1 MNKTWKRQVFR
12 HTALYTAILM
22 FSHTG
27 GGGGAQAQ
35 TQTQTHKYAIVM
47 NGQNLPEVKWG
58 QDYKKLAQKSNER
71 QFTHTTNF
79 HIKKNVTLSFNN
91 IDEVVAEKKDVVVFG
106 TATYLPPYGKVSG
119 FDADKLK
126 KRGDALGWIKTT
138 KPGLV
143 GYSYEGVTCQNN
155 YNNAS
160 SGCPELIYKTQ
171 FSFGQQGLKKKTTGG
186 LDIAEDK
193 SRDNSPIYKLQD
205 YPGLGV
211 SFNLSSES
219 LVKSIKYNKIISS
232 FSEGVTQQNGTQNQ
246 HKDKNLVYT
255 TGDYQYK
262 NKYSSRYVGQNEHS
276 AIAFYLNA
284 KLHLLD
290 KKNIKNIAQGKTVN
304 LGTLKSYV
312 EPTAE
317 WKNKRQNYFQGNWTF
332 EDKGTVSVKLK
343 LPEVKA
349 GRCVN
354 KNNPNPNAKAPSPAL
369 TAPALWFGPVQ
380 NGKVQMYSASVSTYP
395 DSSSSQI
402 FLQNLSRKDDTSKPG
417 RYSLKPLST
426 SEIKSKEPNF
436 TGRQT
441 IIRLD
446 GRVQQIKLGQSN
458 NEVVGFNGN
467 SNNATFGIVS
477 EGSFMPDTSEWK
489 KVLLP
494 WTVRVFADDSKFKE
508 FNKEEKDNK
517 PKYSQKYR
525 SRDNG
530 KRERNLGDIVNSPI
544 VAVGGYLATSAN
556 DGMVHIF
563 KKGNGGDERNYSLK
577 LSYIPGTMPRKD
589 IENKDSTL
597 AKELRAFAEKGYVG
611 DRYGVDGG
619 FVLRQVNLNGKD
631 HVFMFGA
638 MGFGGRGAYA
648 LDLTKADGSDP
659 TKASLFDV
667 KDNGNNGNNGNN
679 RVELGYTVGTP
690 QIGKTHNG
698 KYAAFLA
705 SGYAT
710 KKIDDPT
717 NKTAL
722 YVYDLENN
730 GNLIKK
736 IEVKDGK
743 GGLSSPTLVDKD
755 LDGTVDIAYAGDRG
769 GKMYRFDLSGQ
780 SPDQWTVR
788 PIFEGTK
795 PITSA
800 PAISQLKDKR
810 VVIFGTG
817 SDLSEED
824 VDNMEEQYIYGIF
837 DDDTA
842 TTGTVNFSGSGG
854 GLLEQVLSRDN
865 DNKTLFLT
873 DYKRSDGSGSKGWV
887 VKLKDGQRV
896 TVKPTVV
903 LRTAFV
909 TIRKY
914 NDGGCGAETAILG
927 INTAD
932 GGKLT
937 KKSARP
943 IVPDANKDVAQ
954 YSGHKQTTKGKSIPI
969 GCMQKGNE
977 IVCPNG
983 YVYDKPVNVRYLDEK
998 KTDGFSTTADGDA
1011 GGSGIDPAGKR
1022 SGKNNRCFSQ
1032 KGVRTLLMNDLDSLD
1047 ITGPTCGMKRISW
1060 REVFY

>member
-1 MNKTWKRQVFR
+1 MNSQK
-12 HTALYTAILM
+12 
-22 FSHTG
+22 
-27 GGGGAQAQ
+27 
-35 TQTQTHKYAIVM
+35 
-47 NGQNLPEVKWG
+47 LPEVKWG
-58 QDYKKLAQKSNER
+58 NSYKKGELRPEDRDRK
-71 QFTHTTNF
+71 FTFTSTYGIKRNTN
-79 HIKKNVTLSFNN
+79 ITFNN
-91 IDEVVAEKKDVVVFG
+91 TDYLVSEKNGTAVFG
-106 TATYLPPYGKVSG
+106 AATYLPPYGKVSG
-119 FDADKLK
+119 FDTDRLT
-126 KRGDALGWIKTT
+126 KRGNAVDWINTT
-138 KPGLV
+138 HPGLI
-143 GYSYEGVTCQNN
+143 GYSYQGITC
-155 YNNAS
+155 S
-160 SGCPELIYKTQ
+160 SSSCPEFGYKTQ
-171 FSFGQQGLKKKTTGG
+171 FTFGNSGLAKKTNSSK
-186 LDIAEDK
+186 LDIYEDK

-205 YPGLGV
+205 YPWLGV
-211 SFNLSSES
+211 SFNLSSDSYVKQKRHNS
-219 LVKSIKYNKIISS
+219 LVSS
-232 FSEGVTQQNGTQNQ
+232 FSEDVTQSNGTQSPY
-246 HKDKNLVYT
+246 KDRNLVYRT
-255 TGDYQYK
+255 DDYH
-262 NKYSSRYVGQNEHS
+262 NKGNYSHQDAHH

-290 KKNIKNIAQGKTVN
+290 KKQIKNIAQGSELN
-304 LGTLKSYV
+304 LGMLKTHI
-312 EPTAE
+312 ELP
-317 WKNKRQNYFQGNWTF
+317 KNFNQRSLVGSVVSWTVKD
-332 EDKGTVSVKLK
+332 EGKVSVKLK

-349 GRCVN
+349 GRCIN
-354 KNNPNPNAKAPSPAL
+354 KDNPNPKSKAPSPAL

-380 NGKVQMYSASVSTYP
+380 NGKAQMYSASVSTYP
-395 DSSSSQI
+395 DSSSSRI
-402 FLQNLSRKDDTSKPG
+402 FLQNLERKTDPG
-417 RYSLKPLST
+417 RPGRHSLETLT
-426 SEIKSKEPNF
+426 ENDIKSRQPNF

-446 GRVQQIKLGQSN
+446 SGVQQIKLDQN
-458 NEVVGFNGN
+458 NTEVVNFNGN

-477 EGSFMPDTSEWK
+477 EYGLTPDANEWK

-494 WTVRVFADDSKFKE
+494 WTVRAFNDDGRFNTV
-508 FNKEEKDNK
+508 NKEENNGK

-530 KRERNLGDIVNSPI
+530 KHERNLGDIVNSPI
-544 VAVGGYLATSAN
+544 VAVGEYLATSAN

-563 KKGNGGDERNYSLK
+563 KQSGGDKRSYNLK

-589 IENKDSTL
+589 IQNTESTL
-597 AKELRAFAEKGYVG
+597 AKELRAFAEKSYVG

-619 FVLRQVNLNGKD
+619 FVLRKVERNGKD

-648 LDLTKADGSDP
+648 LDLSKIDSGNGNLADV
-659 TKASLFDV
+659 SLFDV
-667 KDNGNNGNNGNN
+667 KHDKNDNN

-710 KKIDDPT
+710 KTIDDQQ

-722 YVYDLENN
+722 YVYDLESS
-730 GNLIKK
+730 GTLIKK
-736 IEVKDGK
+736 IDVPGGK

-755 LDGTVDIAYAGDRG
+755 LDGIVDIAYAGDRG
-769 GKMYRFDLSGQ
+769 GNMYRFDLS
-780 SPDQWTVR
+780 SDNPSSWTVR
-788 PIFEGTK
+788 TIFSGNK

-817 SDLSEED
+817 SDLSEDD
-824 VDNMEEQYIYGIF
+824 VDKTDEQYIYGIF

-842 TTGTVNFSGSGG
+842 TTGPVNFSGTGG
-854 GLLEQVLSRDN
+854 GLLEQVLTEE
-865 DNKTLFLT
+865 NKTLFLT

-914 NDGGCGAETAILG
+914 KDNGCGAETAILG

-943 IVPDANKDVAQ
+943 IVPADNTAVAQ

-969 GCMQKGNE
+969 GCMEKDNG

-1011 GGSGIDPAGKR
+1011 GGSG
-1022 SGKNNRCFSQ
+1022 
-1032 KGVRTLLMNDLDSLD
+1032 VRTLLMNDLDSLD

>member
-27 GGGGAQAQ
+27 GGGAMAQ
-35 TQTQTHKYAIVM
+35 TSKYAIIMNEGNQLEVKG
-47 NGQNLPEVKWG
+47 NGQYSTIK
-58 QDYKKLAQKSNER
+58 DKDRER
-71 QFTHTTNF
+71 EYTHQGTRRGGGS
-79 HIKKNVTLSFNN
+79 VSFNN
-91 IDEVVAEKKDVVVFG
+91 SDELVSRQNGTAVFG

-119 FDADKLK
+119 FDAGALK
-126 KRGDALGWIKTT
+126 ER
-138 KPGLV
+138 
-143 GYSYEGVTCQNN
+143 
-155 YNNAS
+155 NNAVDWIRTTRIALAGYAYTDAICRS
-160 SGCPELIYKTQ
+160 STGCPKLVYKTQ
-171 FSFGQQGLKKKTTGG
+171 FTFGNSGLAKKANGG
-186 LDIAEDK
+186 ELDIYVDK
-193 SRDNSPIYKLQD
+193 SRDNSPIYKLKD
-205 YPGLGV
+205 HPWLGV
-211 SFNLSSES
+211 SFNLSA
-219 LVKSIKYNKIISS
+219 KGTAKDGKTINKFDEKNS
-232 FSEGVTQQNGTQNQ
+232 NN
-246 HKDKNLVYT
+246 NLVYT
-255 TGDYQYK
+255 TEGRDISLGDWQREKTAMAY
-262 NKYSSRYVGQNEHS
+262 
-276 AIAFYLNA
+276 YLNA

-290 KKNIKNIAQGKTVN
+290 KKQIQNITDKTVQ
-304 LGTLKSYV
+304 LGVLKPSIDV
-312 EPTAE
+312 
-317 WKNKRQNYFQGNWTF
+317 RQGN
-332 EDKGTVSVKLK
+332 KGIAGILAYWAKWDIKDDGQIPVKLG
-343 LPEVKA
+343 LQQVKA
-349 GRCVN
+349 GRCIN
-354 KNNPNPNAKAPSPAL
+354 KSNPNPKSKAPSPAL

-395 DSSSSQI
+395 DSSSSRI
-402 FLQNLSRKDDTSKPG
+402 FLQNLKRKNDPNKPG
-417 RYSLKPLST
+417 RYSLADLSA
-426 SEIKSKEPNF
+426 SDIQSKEPTF
-436 TGRQT
+436 TSRQT
-441 IIRLD
+441 VIRLD
-446 GRVQQIKLGQSN
+446 KGVHQIKLQG
-458 NEVVGFNGN
+458 NEVANFNGN
-467 SNNATFGIVS
+467 DGKNDTFGIVS
-477 EGSFMPDTSEWK
+477 EYGVTPEADEWK

-494 WTVRVFADDSKFKE
+494 WTVRAFNDDGQFNTV
-508 FNKEEKDNK
+508 NKEENNGK

-525 SRDNG
+525 SRDNS
-530 KRERNLGDIVNSPI
+530 KHERNLGDIVNSPI

-563 KKGNGGDERNYSLK
+563 KKGNGDARDYSLK

-589 IENKDSTL
+589 IQSQDSTL

-619 FVLRQVNLNGKD
+619 FVLRKVERNGKD

-648 LDLTKADGSDP
+648 LDLTKIDSNNLTGV
-659 TKASLFDV
+659 SLFDV
-667 KDNGNNGNNGNN
+667 KNDNNGKNSNNSNN
-679 RVELGYTVGTP
+679 SVQLGYTVGTP

-710 KKIDDPT
+710 KDINNGE

-722 YVYDLENN
+722 YVYDLESS
-730 GNLIKK
+730 GTLIAK

-769 GKMYRFDLSGQ
+769 GNMYRFDLS
-780 SPDQWTVR
+780 SDNPSSWTVR
-788 PIFEGTK
+788 TIFQGTK

-817 SDLSEED
+817 SDLSEDD
-824 VDNMEEQYIYGIF
+824 VDKMDEQYIYGIF
-837 DDDTA
+837 DDDTE
-842 TTGTVNFSGSGG
+842 TTGNVKVDLKGLGG
-854 GLLEQVLSRDN
+854 GLLEQHLTEE
-865 DNKTLFLT
+865 NKTLFLT

-909 TIRKY
+909 TIHKY
-914 NDGGCGAETAILG
+914 TGTDKCGAETAILG

-943 IVPDANKDVAQ
+943 IVPEANQAVAQ
-954 YSGHKQTTKGKSIPI
+954 YSGHKKGINGKSIPI

>member
-1 MNKTWKRQVFR
+1 MNKTLKRQVFR
-12 HTALYTAILM
+12 HTALYAAILM

-27 GGGGAQAQ
+27 GGGAQAK
-35 TQTQTHKYAIVM
+35 TYNYAIVM
-47 NGQNLPEVKWG
+47 NKQNQPKVQQEGSYSTLKEKDRKRKFIYNKVGQGGGSV
-58 QDYKKLAQKSNER
+58 
-71 QFTHTTNF
+71 
-79 HIKKNVTLSFNN
+79 SFNN
-91 IDEVVAEKKDVVVFG
+91 SDELVSQQSGTAVFG

-119 FDADKLK
+119 FDADGLQ
-126 KRGDALGWIKTT
+126 KR
-138 KPGLV
+138 
-143 GYSYEGVTCQNN
+143 
-155 YNNAS
+155 NNAVDWIHTTQAGLAGYAYTDVICRS
-160 SGCPELIYKTQ
+160 YQCPQLVYKTR
-171 FSFGQQGLKKKTTGG
+171 FSFDNTGLAKKANGGG
-186 LDIAEDK
+186 LDIYVDK
-193 SRDNSPIYKLQD
+193 SRDNSPIYKLKD
-205 YPGLGV
+205 YPWLGV
-211 SFNLSSES
+211 SFNLGVENTVKNGNSSNR
-219 LVKSIKYNKIISS
+219 LISS
-232 FSEGVTQQNGTQNQ
+232 FSEDNNNQ
-246 HKDKNLVYT
+246 TIVST
-255 TGDYQYK
+255 TEGSPISLGD
-262 NKYSSRYVGQNEHS
+262 GQREHT
-276 AIAFYLNA
+276 AVAYYLNA

-290 KKNIKNIAQGKTVN
+290 KKQIQNITDKTVQ
-304 LGTLKSYV
+304 LGVLKPSIDV
-312 EPTAE
+312 KT
-317 WKNKRQNYFQGNWTF
+317 QNTGLSGILSFWAKWDIKDNGQIP
-332 EDKGTVSVKLK
+332 VKLD
-343 LPEVKA
+343 LQQVKA
-349 GRCVN
+349 GRCIN
-354 KNNPNPNAKAPSPAL
+354 ANNPNPNAKAPSPAL

-441 IIRLD
+441 VIRLD
-446 GRVQQIKLGQSN
+446 SGVQQIKLGKNN
-458 NEVVGFNGN
+458 NEVTGFNGN

-477 EGSFMPDTSEWK
+477 EGSFMPDASEWK

-494 WTVRVFADDSKFKE
+494 WTVRASNDDGQFNT
-508 FNKEEKDNK
+508 FNKEENNGK

-525 SRDNG
+525 SRDTNNG
-530 KRERNLGDIVNSPI
+530 NRNLGDIINSPI

-563 KKGNGGDERNYSLK
+563 KKNGGGDDRNYSLK
-577 LSYIPGTMPRKD
+577 LSYIPGTMPRQYFD
-589 IENKDSTL
+589 NDTSALKDSTL

-619 FVLRQVNLNGKD
+619 FVLRQVELSGKK

-648 LDLTKADGSDP
+648 LDLTKAENGNP
-659 TKASLFDV
+659 TAVSLFDV
-667 KDNGNNGNNGNN
+667 KHDNNGKNSNNS
-679 RVELGYTVGTP
+679 VELGYTVGTP

-710 KKIDDPT
+710 KDINNGE

-730 GNLIKK
+730 NGTLIRK
-736 IEVKDGK
+736 IDVPGGK

-755 LDGTVDIAYAGDRG
+755 LDGTIDIAYAGDRG
-769 GKMYRFDLSGQ
+769 GKMYRFDLSSQ

-824 VDNMEEQYIYGIF
+824 VDNKDIQHVYGIF
-837 DDDTA
+837 DNETD
-842 TTGTVNFSGSGG
+842 TGTAKDGQGN
-854 GLLEQVLSRDN
+854 GLLEQVLSEE
-865 DNKTLFLT
+865 NKTLFLT

-887 VKLKDGQRV
+887 VKLKEGQRV

-943 IVPDANKDVAQ
+943 IVPDTNTAVAQ
-954 YSGHKQTTKGKSIPI
+954 YSGHKKGTNGKSIPI

-1022 SGKNNRCFSQ
+1022 AGKNNRCFSQ

>member
-1 MNKTWKRQVFR
+1 RER
-12 HTALYTAILM
+12 EYTHHP
-22 FSHTG
+22 SRG
-27 GGGGAQAQ
+27 GGGS
-35 TQTQTHKYAIVM
+35 V
-47 NGQNLPEVKWG
+47 
-58 QDYKKLAQKSNER
+58 
-71 QFTHTTNF
+71 
-79 HIKKNVTLSFNN
+79 SFNN
-91 IDEVVAEKKDVVVFG
+91 TDTLVSQQSGTAVFG

-119 FDADKLK
+119 FDDKRLK
-126 KRGDALGWIKTT
+126 ERNNAVDWIRTT
-138 KPGLV
+138 RPGLA
-143 GYSYEGVTCQNN
+143 GYAYTNVICRSSDQCPQLVYET
-155 YNNAS
+155 
-160 SGCPELIYKTQ
+160 K
-171 FSFGQQGLKKKTTGG
+171 FSFDGIGLVKNAGR
-186 LDIAEDK
+186 LDRHSDP
-193 SRDNSPIYKLQD
+193 SRENSPIYKLKD
-205 YPGLGV
+205 HPWLGV
-211 SFNLSSES
+211 SFNLGSENT
-219 LVKSIKYNKIISS
+219 VKNGNSFNRLISS
-232 FSEGVTQQNGTQNQ
+232 FSEDNNNQTIVSTTRGHLISLGDQQ
-246 HKDKNLVYT
+246 
-255 TGDYQYK
+255 
-262 NKYSSRYVGQNEHS
+262 REHT
-276 AIAFYLNA
+276 AMAYYLNA

-290 KKNIKNIAQGKTVN
+290 KKGIKDIAQGKTVD
-304 LGTLKSYV
+304 LGTLRPRV
-312 EPTAE
+312 EAKVRRGGGNLLNFWAT
-317 WKNKRQNYFQGNWTF
+317 WKI
-332 EDKGTVSVKLK
+332 EDKGNITVRLD

-349 GRCVN
+349 GRCTN
-354 KNNPNPNAKAPSPAL
+354 AAHPNSKAKPPSPAL

-395 DSSSSQI
+395 DSSSSRI
-402 FLQNLSRKDDTSKPG
+402 FLQNLKRKNDPNKPG
-417 RYSLKPLST
+417 RYSLADLSA
-426 SEIKSKEPNF
+426 SDIQSKEPTF
-436 TGRQT
+436 TSRQT
-441 IIRLD
+441 VIRLD
-446 GRVQQIKLGQSN
+446 KGVHQIKLQG
-458 NEVVGFNGN
+458 NEVTGFNGN

-477 EGSFMPDTSEWK
+477 EGSFMPDASEWK

-494 WTVRVFADDSKFKE
+494 WTVRASNDDGQFNT
-508 FNKEEKDNK
+508 FNKKENNGK
-517 PKYSQKYR
+517 PTYSQKYR
-525 SRDNG
+525 SRDNS
-530 KRERNLGDIVNSPI
+530 KRERDLGDIVNSPI

-563 KKGNGGDERNYSLK
+563 KKGNGDARNYSLK
-577 LSYIPGTMPRKD
+577 LSYIPGTMPRQYFD
-589 IENKDSTL
+589 NDTSALKDSTL
-597 AKELRAFAEKGYVG
+597 AQELRTFAEKGYVG

-619 FVLRQVNLNGKD
+619 FVLREVERGGKK

-648 LDLTKADGSDP
+648 LDLTKVDSNNP
-659 TKASLFDV
+659 TAVSLFDV
-667 KDNGNNGNNGNN
+667 KNDNNNGNNG
-679 RVELGYTVGTP
+679 VKLGYTVGTP

-710 KKIDDPT
+710 KDINSNDNT
-717 NKTAL
+717 TAL

-730 GNLIKK
+730 NGTPIAK

-769 GKMYRFDLSGQ
+769 GNMYRFDLSGNNPTKW
-780 SPDQWTVR
+780 SAR
-788 PIFEGTK
+788 AIFSGNK

-824 VDNMEEQYIYGIF
+824 VDSKEIQHVYGIF
-837 DDDTA
+837 DNDTD
-842 TTGTVNFSGSGG
+842 TGTAQDGQGK
-854 GLLEQVLSRDN
+854 GLLEQKLEKDK
-865 DNKTLFLT
+865 DGKTLFLS
-873 DYKRSDGSGSKGWV
+873 DYKRSDGSGDKGWV
-887 VKLKDGQRV
+887 VKLEAGQRV

-909 TIRKY
+909 TIHKY
-914 NDGGCGAETAILG
+914 TGNDKCGAETAILG

-943 IVPDANKDVAQ
+943 IVPADNTAVAQ
-954 YSGHKQTTKGKSIPI
+954 YSGHKQTAKGKSIPI
-969 GCMQKGNE
+969 GCMEKNNG

-1011 GGSGIDPAGKR
+1011 GGSGTFKEGKKPAR
-1022 SGKNNRCFSQ
+1022 NNRCFSG